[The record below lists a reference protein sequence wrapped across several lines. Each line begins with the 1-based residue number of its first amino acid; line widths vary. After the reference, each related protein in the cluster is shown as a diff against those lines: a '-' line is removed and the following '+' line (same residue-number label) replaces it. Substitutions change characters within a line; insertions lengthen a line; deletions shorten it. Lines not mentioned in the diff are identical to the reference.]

1 MSSFGKGLMKRKS
14 DSNTPEPTPK
24 LGKRA
29 PVPLMQLDLNKIEF
43 GDKVET
49 GKQGDKF
56 VRCTYEGGRLEIALA
71 TLPNYCRAPFPAG
84 PPKTSDGQQL
94 GTAYGMA
101 VELTPEQYD
110 KWVAFE
116 ALVVKKLSPL
126 RNELFPADAKKKKS
140 GMSEEAFADKYNSKL
155 SPPNVEKGYPAN
167 LRIFIETDPER
178 PAPKIQL
185 MHLLEGNKCTRPKVG
200 SINDLVAKAAVV
212 PVISLVRGVYA
223 GQTGLGC
230 KFAGTAIDVLTNLQ
244 ITSAPEVDYS
254 GVEFVDEETPDNA
267 TMPAGAGNG
276 DDEGDYGDEGDEGD
290 ESVSAVDENDP
301 NHGFQVAA

>member
-1 MSSFGKGLMKRKS
+1 MK
-14 DSNTPEPTPK
+14 
-24 LGKRA
+24 KRA
-29 PVPLMQLDLNKIEF
+29 
-43 GDKVET
+43 
-49 GKQGDKF
+49 
-56 VRCTYEGGRLEIALA
+56 
-71 TLPNYCRAPFPAG
+71 
-84 PPKTSDGQQL
+84 
-94 GTAYGMA
+94 
-101 VELTPEQYD
+101 
-110 KWVAFE
+110 
-116 ALVVKKLSPL
+116 
-126 RNELFPADAKKKKS
+126 ADAKKKKS

-167 LRIFIETDPER
+167 LRIFIETDPEP

-276 DDEGDYGDEGDEGD
+276 DDEGDYGDEEDEGD
-290 ESVSAVDENDP
+290 EAAPAVDENDP